1 MISTIIIVVVL
12 IACAIYLRQ
21 GVINKNEE
29 LKASFDKLDAQVKE
43 VVKEK
48 ATEVK
53 EKVTTA
59 VKKATTKKESK

>member
-29 LKASFDKLDAQVKE
+29 LKAAFDKLDAQVKE
-43 VVKEK
+43 VTKEK